1 MTHLTKHH
9 FIMPGI
15 IFLMILSCLLSLTA
29 PGSAGLV
36 VPSEPPHSLSAANWN
51 TITSQI
57 QQQQYRVS
65 AGDGGYRAHN
75 LSQQWQTQFDETG
88 FTVTPQVGKWTW
100 GLTLTHYG
108 LAGAEQPVRD
118 LTAINA
124 RDNRVEYVRD
134 PILTE
139 WFIND
144 TRGLEHGFT
153 LHQRPDGEGEVLAL
167 TLQVHGSLHPQE
179 QPDGRGVTFIDET
192 GAAVIHYAGLMVFD
206 AQGRDLPSNLRV
218 ENDMLRLVVNDRQ
231 AIYPVTIDPVA
242 QQAFLKASDTYAGDI
257 FGYAVAISGNTVVVG
272 APYEDGN
279 ATDSGAVYVY
289 TRTGTT
295 WAFQARLKAPSPA
308 VNNEFGYAVAISGD
322 TLVVGAPYRN
332 SNTGIAYVFTR
343 SGTTWTC
350 RKNLTA
356 SNAVAGDQFG
366 KAVAISGGTIVVGAP
381 SKNSDAGAA
390 YVFTGS
396 GATWTQKAYLT
407 ISTGITDYFGSAVA
421 ISDTTAVVGA
431 YGKDGSSGADAGA
444 AYVYVFN
451 GTEWVQ
457 QAALSPSNPDP
468 GDYFGYSVAISGNTV
483 VVGAYREDSNTK
495 GVNTTPNNY
504 GTDTGAAYVF
514 TRSGTTWSQQAYLKA
529 SNTGNSDY
537 FGYSVGISG
546 DIIVVGAEEEDSNT
560 TGIGS
565 SPNDLSS
572 NSGAAYV
579 FTRSGTTWSQ
589 TSYLKAFNTGE
600 EDRFGHAVAISDGTT
615 VIGAYWEDSNTTGV
629 TTIWNE
635 IGIDSGAAYVFIL
648 LSDNSYLLWTK

>member
-15 IFLMILSCLLSLTA
+15 ILLMILSCLLFLTA
-29 PGSAGLV
+29 PGSAGYV
-36 VPSEPPHSLSAANWN
+36 VPGEPLHNLSAANWN
-51 TITSQI
+51 TITNQI

-75 LSQQWQTQFDETG
+75 LSQQWQTQFDGTG
-88 FTVTPQVGKWTW
+88 FTVIPQTGKWTW
-100 GLTLTHYG
+100 GLALTQYG
-108 LAGAEQPVRD
+108 FAGTEQPVRD
-118 LTAINA
+118 LTAISA
-124 RDNRVEYVRD
+124 RDNRVEYVHD

-153 LHQRPDGEGEVLAL
+153 LYQRPDGEGEVLAL
-167 TLQVHGSLHPQE
+167 TLRVHGSLHPQE

-206 AQGRDLPSNLRV
+206 AQGRDLPSSLHV
-218 ENDMLRLVVNDRQ
+218 ENDMLRLVVNDCQ

-242 QQAFLKASDTYAGDI
+242 QQAFLKASDTAAGDI

-279 ATDSGAVYVY
+279 ATDSGAVYVF

-295 WAFQARLKAPSPA
+295 WSFQARLKAPSPA

-343 SGTTWTC
+343 SDTAWTY
-350 RKNLTA
+350 RANLTGA
-356 SNAVAGDQFG
+356 AAGDQFG

-396 GATWTQKAYLT
+396 DATWTQKAYLT
-407 ISTGITDYFGSAVA
+407 ISTGTTDYFGSAVA

-444 AYVYVFN
+444 VYVYFFN
-451 GTEWVQ
+451 GTEWAQ
-457 QAALSPSNPDP
+457 QAALLPSNPDA

-495 GVNTTPNNY
+495 GVNTTPNDY

-514 TRSGTTWSQQAYLKA
+514 TRSGTTWSPQAYLKA

-565 SPNDLSS
+565 SPNDLAS

-579 FTRSGTTWSQ
+579 FTRSGTTWSE
-589 TSYLKAFNTGE
+589 TSYLKAINTGA

-615 VIGAYWEDSNTTGV
+615 VIGAYWEDSNTIGV
-629 TTIWNE
+629 ATTWNE

-648 LSDNSYLLWTK
+648 LPDNSYLLWTK